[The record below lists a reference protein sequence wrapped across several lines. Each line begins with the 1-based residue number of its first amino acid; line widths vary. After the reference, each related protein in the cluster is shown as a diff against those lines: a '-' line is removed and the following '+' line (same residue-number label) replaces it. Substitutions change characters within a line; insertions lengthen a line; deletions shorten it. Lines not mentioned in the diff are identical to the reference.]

1 MVGEYP
7 LPPIYKGTKKNR
19 HFQGKY
25 RLYVDENAWN
35 VKTLS
40 GFVDKK
46 RPIWN
51 AGAANP

>member
-7 LPPIYKGTKKNR
+7 LPSIYKGTKKYR

-35 VKTLS
+35 VETLS
-40 GFVDKK
+40 GFIDEKGEIYDL
-46 RPIWN
+46 P
-51 AGAANP
+51 GPDS